1 VIGAPLLE
9 VRGLT
14 IALGRDGAEHRA
26 LDDVSLTLREG
37 DAVAIV
43 GGRAGGKSTLAWALA
58 GLGPSTPR
66 RVRGEVRIEG
76 RDRPLDDNASWADVR
91 GRFVGLVPE
100 DAPSSLDPSAPIRE
114 QLAEVIAA
122 ALAVPR
128 REARARASTWLVRVG
143 LADPER
149 IARAA
154 PHALSSGER
163 RLAAIA
169 LALAGAPRV
178 LVADEPLGGLDAIA
192 RRRVLALIDAHVRQ
206 GGALVLATGDLD
218 LALRVATRVLVLER
232 GRVVEEGETARVL
245 GAPTHAAT
253 RALVRAAGRP
263 IPSDSDHDSDANDD
277 AAEREAERA
286 GAAPSIDAKPTASD
300 GREPERADRES
311 VDLEGAAAAPHG
323 DARAPSGPAGDDT
336 LALPREG
343 RPALAAA
350 GLARVF
356 TTTEGGLW
364 TRATLHHALHGVD
377 LELGAGERLGLLG
390 ETGAGKSTLLRVLFR
405 LIEPTVGRLAYDGEE
420 VTRRS
425 QRALRALRATR
436 QLALQDPASV
446 LDPLRTARELLAE
459 GLEHDP
465 RSPTVDA
472 RAAAVAA
479 IATRLGLAPACLDRR
494 PAALTGTERRLVALG
509 RHLVLEPT
517 VLALDDAL
525 SGLDP
530 AARAAAERAVF
541 ELHGR
546 GAALIVASHD
556 AAWLRDRCDRIAVLS
571 AGRIV
576 EIGPARSVARRRLH
590 PLTRELFAA
599 ESEHGPASVRRL
611 AIVDDAAPIEAS
623 PSGCGYA
630 PRCERAER
638 GVCDASVPALR
649 AVRKEP
655 AHRVAC
661 FHPGN

>member
-1 VIGAPLLE
+1 V
-9 VRGLT
+9 
-14 IALGRDGAEHRA
+14 
-26 LDDVSLTLREG
+26 
-37 DAVAIV
+37 
-43 GGRAGGKSTLAWALA
+43 
-58 GLGPSTPR
+58 
-66 RVRGEVRIEG
+66 
-76 RDRPLDDNASWADVR
+76 
-91 GRFVGLVPE
+91 
-100 DAPSSLDPSAPIRE
+100 
-114 QLAEVIAA
+114 
-122 ALAVPR
+122 
-128 REARARASTWLVRVG
+128 RAS
-143 LADPER
+143 
-149 IARAA
+149 
-154 PHALSSGER
+154 
-163 RLAAIA
+163 
-169 LALAGAPRV
+169 
-178 LVADEPLGGLDAIA
+178 
-192 RRRVLALIDAHVRQ
+192 
-206 GGALVLATGDLD
+206 
-218 LALRVATRVLVLER
+218 
-232 GRVVEEGETARVL
+232 
-245 GAPTHAAT
+245 
-253 RALVRAAGRP
+253 GRP
-263 IPSDSDHDSDANDD
+263 IEGDD
-277 AAEREAERA
+277 AAAESESDRA
-286 GAAPSIDAKPTASD
+286 GDLPSSDAELPASE
-300 GREPERADRES
+300 GREPVRAGRES
-311 VDLEGAAAAPHG
+311 VDLEGAAAEPTDDVVAPSDPLGG
-323 DARAPSGPAGDDT
+323 DA
-336 LALPREG
+336 LALPRDG

-356 TTTEGGLW
+356 ATTEGGLW
-364 TRATLHHALHGVD
+364 PRATLHHALHGVD

-446 LDPLRTARELLAE
+446 LDPLRTARDLLAE
-459 GLEHDP
+459 GLEHNP
-465 RSPTVDA
+465 RSSTNDA

-479 IATRLGLAPACLDRR
+479 VATRLGLDPARLDRR

-517 VLALDDAL
+517 LLALDDVF

-546 GAALIVASHD
+546 GAALLVASHD

-590 PLTRELFAA
+590 PLTRDLFAA
-599 ESEHGPASVRRL
+599 ESARGPASARRL

-661 FHPGN
+661 FHPGD